1 MKLADKKSYDISK
14 ALNARLKDQYIEAI
28 CHNSGFDK
36 RTLFRAKKGN
46 RVRAQ
51 SVKGIADA
59 LGCKPEDLL
68 NQNDVCWL
76 STRNASLTN
85 PAAINIHASLSEFI
99 DGVIASAGILSNKL
113 DQSDLELSIDFK
125 ATSLRLELRQL
136 ESGIKNSWTVKA
148 GYSDDTGITY
158 IESNDSAEL
167 QLELAV
173 DRLRRCVTDN
183 VIINGVKQFSYLHK
197 PGWLVMFHKFKPND
211 FESYVG
217 EQHFLNADDFQ
228 ATFNKWLSDNNVTD
242 VNHGDGNLVLSTD
255 EKGLSWNAI
264 EFYRANFGPG
274 GGVIEASVP
283 ASLAKK
289 IVSQIRSEEKQVNCI
304 TDSNVRVVRQLGPCK
319 QSVST
324 Y

>member
-1 MKLADKKSYDISK
+1 MKLADNKSYDISK
-14 ALNARLKDQYIEAI
+14 ALNAKLKDQYISAI
-28 CHNSGFDK
+28 CHNSGFDQ
-36 RTLFRAKKGN
+36 RTLFRAKKGD

-51 SVKGIADA
+51 SVKAIAEA
-59 LGCKPEDLL
+59 LGCEPEDLL

-76 STRNASLTN
+76 STRNISLTN

-99 DGVIASAGILSNKL
+99 DGVIAAAGILSNKL

-125 ATSLRLELRQL
+125 ATSFRLELRQL
-136 ESGIKNSWTVKA
+136 ESGIKNYWNVKA
-148 GYSDDTGITY
+148 GYPDDNGITY
-158 IESNDSAEL
+158 IKSNDSAEL
-167 QLELAV
+167 QLDLGIE
-173 DRLRRCVTDN
+173 RLRRCVTDN

-217 EQHFLNADDFQ
+217 EQHFLNAEDFQ
-228 ATFNKWLSDNNVTD
+228 AAVNKWLSGNNVTD
-242 VNHGDGNLVLSTD
+242 VNSSEGNLVLSTD
-255 EKGLSWNAI
+255 QKELSWNAI

-274 GGVIEASVP
+274 GGVIDASVP

-289 IVSQIRSEEKQVNCI
+289 IVSQIRNEEKQVNCI
-304 TDSNVRVVRQLGPCK
+304 ADSNVRVVRQLGPCK

>member
-1 MKLADKKSYDISK
+1 MKLADNKSYDISK
-14 ALNARLKDQYIEAI
+14 ALNAKLKDQHTSAI
-28 CHNSGFDK
+28 CHNSGFNE
-36 RTLFRAKKGN
+36 RTLYRAKKGD

-51 SVKGIADA
+51 SVKAIAKA
-59 LGCKPEDLL
+59 LGCEPEDLL

-99 DGVIASAGILSNKL
+99 DGVIAAAGILSYKL

-125 ATSLRLELRQL
+125 ATSLSLELCQL
-136 ESGIKNSWTVKA
+136 ESGIKNYWSVKA
-148 GYSDDTGITY
+148 GYPDDSGITY

-167 QLELAV
+167 QLELGV
-173 DRLRRCVTDN
+173 ERLRRCVTDN

-217 EQHFLNADDFQ
+217 EQHFLNAEDFQ
-228 ATFNKWLSDNNVTD
+228 ATFNKWLSGNNVTD
-242 VNHGDGNLVLSTD
+242 VNSGEGNLVLSTD
-255 EKGLSWNAI
+255 QKELSWNAI

-274 GGVIEASVP
+274 GGIIEASVP

-289 IVSQIRSEEKQVNCI
+289 VVSQIRSGEKQVNCI
-304 TDSNVRVVRQLGPCK
+304 ADSKVAVVRELGPCE

>member
-1 MKLADKKSYDISK
+1 MQLADNKSYDISN
-14 ALNARLKDQYIEAI
+14 ALNAKLKGQYVSAV
-28 CHNSGFDK
+28 CHNSGFDQ
-36 RTLFRAKKGN
+36 RTLYRAKKGD
-46 RVRAQ
+46 RVKAQ
-51 SVKGIADA
+51 SVKAIAKA
-59 LGCKPEDLL
+59 LDCMPEDLL

-99 DGVIASAGILSNKL
+99 DGVIATASILSNKL

-125 ATSLRLELRQL
+125 ATSLCLELTHL
-136 ESGIKNSWTVKA
+136 KSGIKNYWSVKA
-148 GYSDDTGITY
+148 GYPDDNGITY
-158 IESNDSAEL
+158 IESNDSAEI
-167 QLELAV
+167 QVELGV
-173 DRLRRCVTDN
+173 ERLRRCVTDN

-217 EQHFLNADDFQ
+217 EQRFLNAEDFQ
-228 ATFNKWLSDNNVTD
+228 AALNKWLSSNNVTD
-242 VNHGDGNLVLSTD
+242 ANSGEGNLVLSTD
-255 EKGLSWNAI
+255 QKELSWNAI

-283 ASLAKK
+283 SSLANK
-289 IVSQIRSEEKQVNCI
+289 IVSQIRSREKKINCI
-304 TDSNVRVVRQLGPCK
+304 ADLEVGEARQFGPCK